1 MENPGGVEGREKE
14 RKVRLVGN
22 RSHES
27 GNFQEVSPKLCLRVY
42 SDAEMRN
49 SVQTRVC
56 PECKA
61 EVPTAWERCSEC
73 QQLLIAP
80 PLLPLLRRPG
90 AGWALAAI
98 LLGLLG
104 IITWGLLAWLA
115 VPALVMAWRHSQQ
128 RAVRT
133 LCPGVRLLVGLG
145 VLTAILGI
153 GIGFW
158 SIRILNHPTL
168 TTTHSTTRSAPW
180 GQ

>member
-1 MENPGGVEGREKE
+1 
-14 RKVRLVGN
+14 
-22 RSHES
+22 
-27 GNFQEVSPKLCLRVY
+27 
-42 SDAEMRN
+42 MRN
-49 SVQTRVC
+49 SLQTRVC
-56 PECKA
+56 PGCKA
-61 EVPTAWERCSEC
+61 EVPAALERCSEC
-73 QQLLIAP
+73 QQLLVAP

-128 RAVRT
+128 RQVRT

-158 SIRILNHPTL
+158 SMRILNHSALNPSA
-168 TTTHSTTRSAPW
+168 STTLSSRP
-180 GQ
+180 GR